1 MRRWFCGLAL
11 AVLASE
17 LVPAS
22 IQAVTI
28 TLRTGVDAALTPLG
42 QNVADPFWTIS
53 VQGGAFVAAEV
64 AHTGVICCG
73 MATVTA
79 EALWISDPS
88 ITAGSSATGWG
99 VGPMAFARRSFDL
112 TGIDLATVAL
122 NGIWRVADN
131 RQGVYLNG
139 NLLVGTATGSIGY
152 NANQTL
158 QVLAASGFFLPGV
171 NVLELRGIS
180 ANSQF
185 DGFWFSGTVTGN
197 PIAVAEPVTLALL
210 GLGLASVQAAR
221 RLRS

>member
-1 MRRWFCGLAL
+1 
-11 AVLASE
+11 
-17 LVPAS
+17 VPAS

-53 VQGGAFVAAEV
+53 VQGGGFVPAEV
-64 AHTGVICCG
+64 VNTQVICCG

-79 EALWISDPS
+79 EARWISDPS
-88 ITAGSSATGWG
+88 VTAGSSNTGWG
-99 VGPMAFARRSFDL
+99 VGKTAFARRSFDL

-122 NGIWRVADN
+122 TGNWRVADT

-139 NLLVGTATGSIGY
+139 NLLTGTNTGAGY
-152 NANQTL
+152 QSDQAI

-171 NVLELRGIS
+171 NVLELRGTS
-180 ANSQF
+180 GNAFS

-197 PIAVAEPVTLALL
+197 PIVAAEPATLALL
-210 GLGLASVQAAR
+210 GLGLASVRAAR